1 METCGV
7 TNRGDVD
14 NANISGSAPGG
25 RQGPLPQQSAGMEDE
40 QYDGGTNGSQ
50 KVNAGQVLVLSGG
63 ATAFLFQK

>member
-1 METCGV
+1 MDTCGV

-40 QYDGGTNGSQ
+40 QYDGGTNSGRQ
-50 KVNAGQVLVLSGG
+50 VEAGQVLP
-63 ATAFLFQK
+63 TP